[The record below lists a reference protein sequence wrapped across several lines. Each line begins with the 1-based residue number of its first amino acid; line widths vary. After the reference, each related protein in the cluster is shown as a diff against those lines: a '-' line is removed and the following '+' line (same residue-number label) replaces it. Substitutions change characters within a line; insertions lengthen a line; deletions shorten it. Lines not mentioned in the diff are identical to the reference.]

1 MCIYEDLRKP
11 CDSQCGHLKIEASV
25 DELLGQLRP
34 LPPLPVVDNPDIRGS
49 SLEDYL
55 QEQVNLLETLLEQ
68 TSRMNGVITEVNK
81 RMQDLREHSMS
92 RIEK

>member
-1 MCIYEDLRKP
+1 MCIYEDPRKP

-25 DELLGQLRP
+25 DELLSRLRP
-34 LPPLPVVDNPDIRGS
+34 LPPLPEVDGPDIRGS

-68 TSRMNGVITEVNK
+68 TSRMSGVISEVNK
-81 RMQDLREHSMS
+81 RMEDLREYSVS
-92 RIEK
+92 RMEK